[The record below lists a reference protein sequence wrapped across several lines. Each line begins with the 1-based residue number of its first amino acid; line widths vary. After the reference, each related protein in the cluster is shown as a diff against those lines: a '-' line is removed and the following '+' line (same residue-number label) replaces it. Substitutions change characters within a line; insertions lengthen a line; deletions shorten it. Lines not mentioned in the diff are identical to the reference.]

1 MTRLLLDTN
10 VVIWLMTNQ
19 LSRIPAKLLSK
30 IEQADKRYIS
40 AVSFAEVALKHR
52 KFGAQFPFTTDHMC
66 QALSDL
72 QATELP
78 LRREHAGV
86 LSRIP
91 VLHRDP
97 FDHLLM
103 AQAIHEKIELVA
115 TDAAILQYRS
125 ANL

>member
-1 MTRLLLDTN
+1 M
-10 VVIWLMTNQ
+10 
-19 LSRIPAKLLSK
+19 
-30 IEQADKRYIS
+30 
-40 AVSFAEVALKHR
+40 ALKHC
-52 KFGAQFPFTTDHMC
+52 KLGAQFPFTTDYMR
-66 QALSDL
+66 QAVSDL

-78 LRREHAGV
+78 LRREHAEV
-86 LSRIP
+86 LSRLP

-103 AQAIHEKIELVA
+103 AQAIHEKIELVT